1 MDPLPPANQ
10 TTTQATRQPR
20 LSMEEQIISLR
31 QQISRLDTVADFYL
45 HCMGIQTAEYISLRT
60 QFKNIIY
67 PPTVCP
73 DSNPTPP
80 AGVLPNKPN

>member
-1 MDPLPPANQ
+1 MDPLTP
-10 TTTQATRQPR
+10 TTQANQGANPSS
-20 LSMEEQIISLR
+20 LSMREQIANLR
-31 QQISRLDTVADFYL
+31 QQIARLDTVADYYL
-45 HCMGIQTAEYISLRT
+45 HCMGLQTTEYINIRT

-80 AGVLPNKPN
+80 AGGLSSQPS